1 MIQTKMYY
9 EYIERNKQTHN
20 TKHEGRTNMLDTVIT
35 IELEHRAR
43 QKELELK
50 NDIKHYISLGDKCR
64 ATQIIIQSALMDLE
78 DITKDIFDYEGR
90 KAHIE
95 FQYKEGF
102 ITKEEA
108 EYLIERD
115 AFATFFE

>member
-9 EYIERNKQTHN
+9 EYRKKHTNKQHYT
-20 TKHEGRTNMLDTVIT
+20 HEGRTNMIDTIIT

-43 QKELELK
+43 QKELKLK
-50 NDIKHYISLGDKCR
+50 NDIKHYMSMNKCGATKFLIQDSL
-64 ATQIIIQSALMDLE
+64 LDLE
-78 DITKDIFDYEGR
+78 NITKDIFDYEGR

-95 FQYKEGF
+95 FQYKEGLL
-102 ITKEEA
+102 TEREA

-115 AFATFFE
+115 AFETFLK